1 MKFSILIPTF
11 NRADVLAEAIES
23 ALRQSYDNKE
33 IIVVDDGSVDQT
45 QSVVRAFGSAVQ
57 YVGQENRG
65 KAAALNRGISLSQGE
80 AIIILDDD
88 DAFPPWTLTKHAAAL
103 QAHPSAGFSFGRFQ
117 RFYGSAPPVHDK
129 FEEGVPYPQSD
140 PRRLVVKL
148 MENCFIPNP
157 GWAVRRSAQVRVGPY
172 DETLAR
178 CQDYDMILRLS
189 RNDQAAFVD
198 DIVFYQ
204 RKHEAY
210 RGPDRERVLA
220 IDAIDK
226 WIKYDRVIFQRLDRD
241 WLLEDFRPFD
251 VNHGR
256 QIDSAF
262 ALLQKGIILFRRKVY
277 DGAAQALSAYRSLLE
292 DRSPTLI
299 ELKIASGLLGSR
311 YGIDDLTPVSASGN
325 EALKLLREGRWPI
338 SVRVAMG
345 SQLRWRVRDAI
356 TRGNMRLILQYLHLL
371 QYAFGASTLAS
382 LTVRGGASFINWAD
396 VDLTPR

>member
-11 NRADVLAEAIES
+11 NRADLLGEAIES
-23 ALRQSYDNKE
+23 ALRQSYDDKE
-33 IIVVDDGSVDQT
+33 IIVVDDGSADQT
-45 QSVVRAFGSAVQ
+45 KSVVRAFPSAVQ
-57 YVGQENRG
+57 YVRQENRG
-65 KAAALNRGISLSQGE
+65 KAAALNRGISLSVGE
-80 AIIILDDD
+80 VIVVLDDD
-88 DAFPPWTLTKHAAAL
+88 DAFPPWTLAKHAAAL
-103 QAHPSAGFSFGRFQ
+103 QAHPSAAFSYGRFQ
-117 RFYGSAPPVHDK
+117 RFYGSAPPAHDK

-178 CQDYDMILRLS
+178 SQDYDMILRLS
-189 RNDQAAFVD
+189 RNNQAAFVD

-210 RGPDRERVLA
+210 RGPDQEKVLA
-220 IDAIDK
+220 VDAIEK
-226 WIKYDRVIFQRLDRD
+226 WIKYDRLIFRRLDGD
-241 WLLEDFRPFD
+241 WSLEDFHPFD
-251 VNHGR
+251 GNQR
-256 QIDSAF
+256 RPLDMAF
-262 ALLQKGIILFRRKVY
+262 ALLQKGVILFRRKVY
-277 DGAAQALSAYRSLLE
+277 DGAAQALSAYRSLLG
-292 DRSPTLI
+292 DRSPTLM

-311 YGIDDLTPVSASGN
+311 YGIDDLTPASASSN

-338 SVRVAMG
+338 SMRLAMG

-356 TRGNMRLILQYLHLL
+356 AKRNMGLILQYLYLL

-382 LTVRGGASFINWAD
+382 LTIRGASFINWAD
-396 VDLTPR
+396 VDLTIR